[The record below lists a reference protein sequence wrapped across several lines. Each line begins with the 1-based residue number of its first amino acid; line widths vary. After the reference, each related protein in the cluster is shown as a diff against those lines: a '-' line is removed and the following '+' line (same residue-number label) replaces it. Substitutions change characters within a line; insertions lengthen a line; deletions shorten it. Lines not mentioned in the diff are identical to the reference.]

1 MCLIRKRKCVQR
13 NPSPVSEEFEE
24 PVQLSDLNC
33 TGLTKLKI
41 PTLERRSDSS
51 ACSPIINVK
60 AQATADP
67 SKSFFCII
75 LSITKCHSNAH
86 R

>member
-1 MCLIRKRKCVQR
+1 MQR
-13 NPSPVSEEFEE
+13 NPSPVSEEFDE

-51 ACSPIINVK
+51 AFSPIINVQ
-60 AQATADP
+60 AQATADAN
-67 SKSFFCII
+67 KSFFCII
-75 LSITKCHSNAH
+75 LAIASRLGKRAARFSG
-86 R
+86 